1 MVQGIRAGMSTEPQT
16 ELQPV
21 EENKKLLRSAV
32 ADEAIAEFAL
42 KVADLDATTDE
53 GYEEC
58 KKAIRWCVKA
68 RSAVTSLK
76 EELNRAALAHQ
87 RAVNAEEKRLIGL
100 VSEVESQLKA
110 KKQAVDDEV
119 ERNRKELE
127 AKHKAWIV
135 GRQDHF
141 FAETGNLL
149 PRALAEELSEPDY
162 EAMVAAG
169 REEKQKAAL
178 EAARIAQKDT
188 EEKEA
193 FRRAQAK
200 LAAEKAEFER
210 QQAEFK
216 AAQEL
221 LARQQ
226 AEQAERER
234 EAERKIERQR
244 QQEERDAERKR
255 LIIESSVDNKYNPDR
270 LAIRSEPL
278 ELDYYDDGGQ
288 IAHQSVN
295 APMSNQDT
303 AQVERAKME
312 AESDPVQPVAEAMAS
327 FLEFSC
333 PGFPEAED
341 GQIAHQTVGI
351 PGSVFA
357 SRIQTVDAPMSKED
371 MAQVE
376 AMTNFR
382 IDEASASR
390 EESVLA
396 KVQESGEVDEE
407 ETVRKLIA
415 PIHSEVMVRLV
426 RMQNEAKALEAMFDD
441 FEGHLMEYES
451 MAADIR
457 LAVEALQE
465 EMDKYEPK

>member
-1 MVQGIRAGMSTEPQT
+1 MVQRVKKVMSTELQT
-16 ELQPV
+16 V
-21 EENKKLLRSAV
+21 EPDGKLLRSAFCEQAFTELSAQV
-32 ADEAIAEFAL
+32 EE
-42 KVADLDATTDE
+42 LDATTPE
-53 GYEEC
+53 GYE
-58 KKAIRWCVKA
+58 KTKNAIRWCVKA

-119 ERNRKELE
+119 ERKRKELE
-127 AKHKAWIV
+127 AKHEAWIV

-149 PRALAEELSEPDY
+149 PRAQAEELSETDY

-169 REEKQKAAL
+169 REAKQKAAL
-178 EAARIAQKDT
+178 EAARIAQQEA
-188 EEKEA
+188 EEREA
-193 FRRAQAK
+193 FRQAQAK

-210 QQAEFK
+210 QQAELK

-234 EAERKIERQR
+234 EAERKIELQR
-244 QQEERDAERKR
+244 QQEERDAERKK
-255 LIIESSVDNKYNPDR
+255 L
-270 LAIRSEPL
+270 
-278 ELDYYDDGGQ
+278 
-288 IAHQSVN
+288 
-295 APMSNQDT
+295 
-303 AQVERAKME
+303 E
-312 AESDPVQPVAEAMAS
+312 AESDPVQPVAEAMAN
-327 FLEFSC
+327 FFEFPY
-333 PGFPEAED
+333 PGMPEAED

-351 PGSVFA
+351 TGSVFA
-357 SRIQTVDAPMSKED
+357 SRIQSVDAPMSNQD

-390 EESVLA
+390 EEAELASV
-396 KVQESGEVDEE
+396 QDSGDVDEE

-441 FEGHLMEYES
+441 FESYLMEYES

>member
-1 MVQGIRAGMSTEPQT
+1 MSTEPKT

-68 RSAVTSLK
+68 RSAVTGLK
-76 EELNRAALAHQ
+76 EELNKAALAHQ

-119 ERNRKELE
+119 ERKRKELE
-127 AKHKAWIV
+127 AKHEAWIV

-162 EAMVAAG
+162 EAMLAAG
-169 REEKQKAAL
+169 REAKQKAAL
-178 EAARIAQKDT
+178 EAARIAQQEA
-188 EEKEA
+188 EEREA
-193 FRRAQAK
+193 FRQAQAK

-210 QQAEFK
+210 QQAELK

-234 EAERKIERQR
+234 EAERKIELQR
-244 QQEERDAERKR
+244 QQEERKK
-255 LIIESSVDNKYNPDR
+255 L
-270 LAIRSEPL
+270 
-278 ELDYYDDGGQ
+278 
-288 IAHQSVN
+288 
-295 APMSNQDT
+295 
-303 AQVERAKME
+303 E
-312 AESDPVQPVAEAMAS
+312 AESDPVQPIAEAMAN

-333 PGFPEAED
+333 PGFPEAEA

-357 SRIQTVDAPMSKED
+357 SRIQSVDAPMSKED

-396 KVQESGEVDEE
+396 KVQESGDGLVVLSGTTMQESGEVDEE

-426 RMQNEAKALEAMFDD
+426 RMQNEAKALEAMFAD
-441 FEGHLMEYES
+441 FEIYLMEYES

>member
-68 RSAVTSLK
+68 RSAVTGLK
-76 EELNRAALAHQ
+76 EELNKAALAHQ

-110 KKQAVDDEV
+110 KKQAVDEEV
-119 ERNRKELE
+119 ERKRKELE
-127 AKHKAWIV
+127 AKHEAWIV

-149 PRALAEELSEPDY
+149 PRAQAEELSEPDY

-193 FRRAQAK
+193 FRQAQAK

-210 QQAEFK
+210 QQAELK
-216 AAQEL
+216 AAQEQ
-221 LARQQ
+221 LAHQQ

-234 EAERKIERQR
+234 EAERKIELQR

-255 LIIESSVDNKYNPDR
+255 L
-270 LAIRSEPL
+270 
-278 ELDYYDDGGQ
+278 
-288 IAHQSVN
+288 
-295 APMSNQDT
+295 
-303 AQVERAKME
+303 
-312 AESDPVQPVAEAMAS
+312 AS
-327 FLEFSC
+327 
-333 PGFPEAED
+333 
-341 GQIAHQTVGI
+341 QTVW
-351 PGSVFA
+351 GS
-357 SRIQTVDAPMSKED
+357 STCQQEPMQPMVGTRPVEPMDLAAVQKGKICVLDERFPRED
-371 MAQVE
+371 QWPEVE
-376 AMTNFR
+376 AATKAR
-382 IDEASASR
+382 VDQAIASR

-441 FEGHLMEYES
+441 FESYLMEYES

>member
-1 MVQGIRAGMSTEPQT
+1 MVQGIRASMSTEI
-16 ELQPV
+16 QPV

-68 RSAVTSLK
+68 RSAVTGLK
-76 EELNRAALAHQ
+76 EELNKAALAHQ

-119 ERNRKELE
+119 ERKRKELE
-127 AKHKAWIV
+127 AKHEAWIV

-141 FAETGNLL
+141 HAETGNLL
-149 PRALAEELSEPDY
+149 SRTLAEELSEAVY
-162 EAMVAAG
+162 EEMVADG
-169 REEKQKAAL
+169 REAKQKAAL
-178 EAARIAQKDT
+178 EAARIAQQEA
-188 EEKEA
+188 EEREA
-193 FRRAQAK
+193 FRQAQAK

-210 QQAEFK
+210 QQADLK

-234 EAERKIERQR
+234 EAERKIELQR
-244 QQEERDAERKR
+244 QQEERDAEREK
-255 LIIESSVDNKYNPDR
+255 LK
-270 LAIRSEPL
+270 
-278 ELDYYDDGGQ
+278 
-288 IAHQSVN
+288 
-295 APMSNQDT
+295 
-303 AQVERAKME
+303 
-312 AESDPVQPVAEAMAS
+312 AESDPVRPVAEAMANL
-327 FLEFSC
+327 LEFPYPES
-333 PGFPEAED
+333 PEAEA

-357 SRIQTVDAPMSKED
+357 SRIQSVDAPMSNQD

-390 EESVLA
+390 EEAELASVQDFGVL
-396 KVQESGEVDEE
+396 DED

-415 PIHSEVMVRLV
+415 PIHSEVMGILASIK
-426 RMQNEAKALEAMFDD
+426 AKAARLEALFDD
-441 FEGHLMEYES
+441 PDNYLDGLLGDAES
-451 MAADIR
+451 IGNY
-457 LAVEALQE
+457 VESIQE
-465 EMDKYEPK
+465 AMDKYEPK

>member
-1 MVQGIRAGMSTEPQT
+1 MST

-21 EENKKLLRSAV
+21 EENNKLLRSAV

-53 GYEEC
+53 GYEEI

-68 RSAVTSLK
+68 RSAVTGLK
-76 EELNRAALAHQ
+76 EEMNKAALAHQ

-119 ERNRKELE
+119 DRKRKELE
-127 AKHKAWIV
+127 AKHEAWIV

-141 FAETGNLL
+141 FAVTGDLL
-149 PRALAEELSEPDY
+149 SRTLAEEMSEGDY

-169 REEKQKAAL
+169 RVAKQKAAL
-178 EAARIAQKDT
+178 EAARIAQQEA

-193 FRRAQAK
+193 FRQAQAK

-226 AEQAERER
+226 AEQTVWGSGLEGCKRAKL
-234 EAERKIERQR
+234 EAESGPLQPMVGTRP
-244 QQEERDAERKR
+244 
-255 LIIESSVDNKYNPDR
+255 V
-270 LAIRSEPL
+270 EPM

-288 IAHQSVN
+288 IAHQSV
-295 APMSNQDT
+295 
-303 AQVERAKME
+303 
-312 AESDPVQPVAEAMAS
+312 
-327 FLEFSC
+327 
-333 PGFPEAED
+333 
-341 GQIAHQTVGI
+341 
-351 PGSVFA
+351 
-357 SRIQTVDAPMSKED
+357 DAPMSIQD
-371 MAQVE
+371 AAQVE
-376 AMTNFR
+376 AITNFR
-382 IDEASASR
+382 IDQASASR
-390 EESVLA
+390 EEAELASV
-396 KVQESGEVDEE
+396 QDSGDVDEDK
-407 ETVRKLIA
+407 TVRKLIA

-426 RMQNEAKALEAMFDD
+426 RMQNEAKALEAMFNDS
-441 FEGHLMEYES
+441 ESYLMEYES

-465 EMDKYEPK
+465 EMDKYEPKQ

>member
-42 KVADLDATTDE
+42 KVANLDATTDE

-68 RSAVTSLK
+68 RSAVTGLK
-76 EELNRAALAHQ
+76 EELNKAALAHQ

-100 VSEVESQLKA
+100 VSQVEDQLKA
-110 KKQAVDDEV
+110 KKKAVDDEV
-119 ERNRKELE
+119 ERKRKELE
-127 AKHKAWIV
+127 AKHEAWIV

-149 PRALAEELSEPDY
+149 PRALAEELSEADY

-169 REEKQKAAL
+169 REAKQKAAL
-178 EAARIAQKDT
+178 EAARIAQQEA

-193 FRRAQAK
+193 FRQAQAK

-210 QQAEFK
+210 QQAELK

-226 AEQAERER
+226 EEQAERER
-234 EAERKIERQR
+234 EAERKIELQR
-244 QQEERDAERKR
+244 QQEERDAERKK
-255 LIIESSVDNKYNPDR
+255 LIIESSVNDKYNPDR

-288 IAHQSVN
+288 IAHQ
-295 APMSNQDT
+295 
-303 AQVERAKME
+303 
-312 AESDPVQPVAEAMAS
+312 
-327 FLEFSC
+327 
-333 PGFPEAED
+333 
-341 GQIAHQTVGI
+341 TVGI

-357 SRIQTVDAPMSKED
+357 SRIQSVDAPMSNQD

-390 EESVLA
+390 EEAGLASV
-396 KVQESGEVDEE
+396 QDSGDVDEDE
-407 ETVRKLIA
+407 AVRKLIA
-415 PIHSEVMVRLV
+415 PIYSEVMGMLRAIKT
-426 RMQNEAKALEAMFDD
+426 NATCLEALFDD
-441 FEGHLMEYES
+441 VDGYL
-451 MAADIR
+451 ADYKNDAWNMR
-457 LAVEALQE
+457 LEVQALQE
-465 EMDKYEPK
+465 AMEQYEPK

>member
-42 KVADLDATTDE
+42 KVANLDATTDE

-68 RSAVTSLK
+68 RSAVTGLK
-76 EELNRAALAHQ
+76 EELNKAALAHQ

-119 ERNRKELE
+119 ERKRKDLE
-127 AKHKAWIV
+127 AKHEARIV

-149 PRALAEELSEPDY
+149 PRVLAEEMSEPDF
-162 EAMVAAG
+162 EQLVAAG
-169 REEKQKAAL
+169 REAKRKAAL
-178 EAARIAQKDT
+178 EAARIAQQEA
-188 EEKEA
+188 EEREA
-193 FRRAQAK
+193 FRQAQAK

-221 LARQQ
+221 LAHQQ

-234 EAERKIERQR
+234 EAERKIELQR
-244 QQEERDAERKR
+244 QQEERDAEREK
-255 LIIESSVDNKYNPDR
+255 LK
-270 LAIRSEPL
+270 
-278 ELDYYDDGGQ
+278 
-288 IAHQSVN
+288 
-295 APMSNQDT
+295 
-303 AQVERAKME
+303 

-327 FLEFSC
+327 FLEFPY
-333 PGFPEAED
+333 PGMPEAEAD
-341 GQIAHQTVGI
+341 EDLKGESQ
-351 PGSVFA
+351 
-357 SRIQTVDAPMSKED
+357 DAL
-371 MAQVE
+371 V
-376 AMTNFR
+376 
-382 IDEASASR
+382 ID
-390 EESVLA
+390 
-396 KVQESGEVDEE
+396 SGEVDEE

-441 FEGHLMEYES
+441 FESYLMEYES

>member
-68 RSAVTSLK
+68 RSAVTGLK
-76 EELNRAALAHQ
+76 EELNKAALAHQ

-100 VSEVESQLKA
+100 VSQVEDQLKA

-119 ERNRKELE
+119 ERKRKELE
-127 AKHKAWIV
+127 AKHEAWIV

-149 PRALAEELSEPDY
+149 PRAQAEELSEPDF
-162 EAMVAAG
+162 EQLVAAG
-169 REEKQKAAL
+169 REAKQKAAL
-178 EAARIAQKDT
+178 EAARIAQKEA
-188 EEKEA
+188 EEREA
-193 FRRAQAK
+193 FRQAQAK

-210 QQAEFK
+210 QQAELK

-226 AEQAERER
+226 AEQAEREQ
-234 EAERKIERQR
+234 EAERKIELQR
-244 QQEERDAERKR
+244 QQEERDAERKK
-255 LIIESSVDNKYNPDR
+255 LLDMPS
-270 LAIRSEPL
+270 IRSEPL

-327 FLEFSC
+327 FLEFQY
-333 PGFPEAED
+333 PGLPEAEAD
-341 GQIAHQTVGI
+341 EDLKGESQ
-351 PGSVFA
+351 
-357 SRIQTVDAPMSKED
+357 DAL
-371 MAQVE
+371 V
-376 AMTNFR
+376 
-382 IDEASASR
+382 ID
-390 EESVLA
+390 
-396 KVQESGEVDEE
+396 SGDVDED

>member
-1 MVQGIRAGMSTEPQT
+1 MVQGIRAGMSTEI
-16 ELQPV
+16 QPV
-21 EENKKLLRSAV
+21 EENNKLLRSAV
-32 ADEAIAEFAL
+32 ADEAIAEFAHQ
-42 KVADLDATTDE
+42 VAGLDATTE
-53 GYEEC
+53 LGYEEC

-76 EELNRAALAHQ
+76 EELNKAALAHQ

-119 ERNRKELE
+119 ERKRKDLE
-127 AKHKAWIV
+127 AKHEAWIV

-149 PRALAEELSEPDY
+149 PRVLAEEMSEPDF
-162 EAMVAAG
+162 EQLVAAG
-169 REEKQKAAL
+169 REAKQKAAL
-178 EAARIAQKDT
+178 EAARIAQQEA

-193 FRRAQAK
+193 FRQAQAK

-221 LARQQ
+221 LAHQQ

-234 EAERKIERQR
+234 EAERKIELQR
-244 QQEERDAERKR
+244 QQEERDAERKK
-255 LIIESSVDNKYNPDR
+255 LLDMPS
-270 LAIRSEPL
+270 IRSEPL

-288 IAHQSVN
+288 IAHQTIGIPGHVFATRIAQVD
-295 APMSNQDT
+295 APMSNQD
-303 AQVERAKME
+303 
-312 AESDPVQPVAEAMAS
+312 
-327 FLEFSC
+327 
-333 PGFPEAED
+333 
-341 GQIAHQTVGI
+341 
-351 PGSVFA
+351 
-357 SRIQTVDAPMSKED
+357 

-376 AMTNFR
+376 AITNFR
-382 IDEASASR
+382 IDQASASR
-390 EESVLA
+390 EEAELESV
-396 KVQESGEVDEE
+396 QDSGDVDED

-441 FEGHLMEYES
+441 FEAYLMEYES

>member
-87 RAVNAEEKRLIGL
+87 RAVNHEEKRLIGL

-119 ERNRKELE
+119 ERKRKELE
-127 AKHKAWIV
+127 AKHEAWIV

-193 FRRAQAK
+193 FRQAQAK

-244 QQEERDAERKR
+244 QQEERDAERENLKN
-255 LIIESSVDNKYNPDR
+255 ESFCYPRYSPEG
-270 LAIRSEPL
+270 LAIHEML
-278 ELDYYDDGGQ
+278 KEHDQAGQ

-327 FLEFSC
+327 FLEFQY
-333 PGFPEAED
+333 PGLPEAEAD
-341 GQIAHQTVGI
+341 EDLKGESQ
-351 PGSVFA
+351 
-357 SRIQTVDAPMSKED
+357 DAL
-371 MAQVE
+371 V
-376 AMTNFR
+376 
-382 IDEASASR
+382 ID
-390 EESVLA
+390 
-396 KVQESGEVDEE
+396 SGDVDED

>member
-1 MVQGIRAGMSTEPQT
+1 MVQGIRASMSTD
-16 ELQPV
+16 LQPV
-21 EENKKLLRSAV
+21 EENNKLLRSAV

-53 GYEEC
+53 GYEET

-100 VSEVESQLKA
+100 VSEVENQLKA

-119 ERNRKELE
+119 ERKRKELE
-127 AKHKAWIV
+127 AKHEAWIV

-149 PRALAEELSEPDY
+149 SRTLAEEMSEPDF

-169 REEKQKAAL
+169 REAKQKAAL
-178 EAARIAQKDT
+178 EAARIAQQEA
-188 EEKEA
+188 EEREA
-193 FRRAQAK
+193 FRQAQAK

-234 EAERKIERQR
+234 EAERKIELQR
-244 QQEERDAERKR
+244 QQEERDAEREK
-255 LIIESSVDNKYNPDR
+255 LK
-270 LAIRSEPL
+270 
-278 ELDYYDDGGQ
+278 
-288 IAHQSVN
+288 
-295 APMSNQDT
+295 
-303 AQVERAKME
+303 

-327 FLEFSC
+327 FLEFQY
-333 PGFPEAED
+333 PGMPEAEAD
-341 GQIAHQTVGI
+341 EDLKGESQ
-351 PGSVFA
+351 
-357 SRIQTVDAPMSKED
+357 DALVIDSD
-371 MAQVE
+371 LIDANE
-376 AMTNFR
+376 A
-382 IDEASASR
+382 A
-390 EESVLA
+390 
-396 KVQESGEVDEE
+396 
-407 ETVRKLIA
+407 RKLIA
-415 PIHSEVMVRLV
+415 PIYSEVMGILTSIK
-426 RMQNEAKALEAMFDD
+426 AKAARLEMLFDDPDNYLDNFKGDAESIGRYVESLQEAM
-441 FEGHLMEYES
+441 EYHG
-451 MAADIR
+451 
-457 LAVEALQE
+457 
-465 EMDKYEPK
+465 PK